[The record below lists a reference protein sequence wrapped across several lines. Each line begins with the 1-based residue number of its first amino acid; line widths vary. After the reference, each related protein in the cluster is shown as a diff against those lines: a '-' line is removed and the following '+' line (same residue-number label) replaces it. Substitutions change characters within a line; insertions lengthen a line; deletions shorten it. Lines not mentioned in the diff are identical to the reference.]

1 MTSGPHF
8 RMCPIRVAFL
18 ERFSPDKRVPSSYG
32 LAVMGER
39 KLVIV
44 AIWLGVILPLVFV
57 SAMLLTAYQ

>member
-1 MTSGPHF
+1 MAVFRRCHISSGVF
-8 RMCPIRVAFL
+8 RSGFR
-18 ERFSPDKRVPSSYG
+18 RTKRVPSAYAP
-32 LAVMGER
+32 AVMGET